1 MFAEFRPDSI
11 ILCNEKFCYRN
22 FNLLSF
28 DKEAE
33 EDDEESVILNKKFSV
48 RFRLRSCG
56 RCLIAMA
63 NAGED
68 NSGSQFFFTLGSQ
81 LDLQNKHST
90 FGYVTE
96 ETIYDMLELEEA
108 LVDEND
114 KPLYAPKMIKA
125 ELLNNP
131 FSEIIPRIIVQESE
145 EVKDRNKPLST
156 SSSIE
161 FQGSPRIIVS
171 SGLDAGVQQS
181 WLYATGVWACS
192 WTGIVC
198 LRLDHRDDSVLPDVA
213 GIRSVCLACKAP
225 PDPRIDF
232 ESFIGSGTNLGP
244 RVSLGEYG
252 SGWTWTRHDREG
264 AEA

>member
-1 MFAEFRPDSI
+1 
-11 ILCNEKFCYRN
+11 
-22 FNLLSF
+22 
-28 DKEAE
+28 
-33 EDDEESVILNKKFSV
+33 
-48 RFRLRSCG
+48 
-56 RCLIAMA
+56 MA

-145 EVKDRNKPLST
+145 QVKDRNKLKIIYVC
-156 SSSIE
+156 SIC
-161 FQGSPRIIVS
+161 P
-171 SGLDAGVQQS
+171 
-181 WLYATGVWACS
+181 
-192 WTGIVC
+192 
-198 LRLDHRDDSVLPDVA
+198 
-213 GIRSVCLACKAP
+213 
-225 PDPRIDF
+225 
-232 ESFIGSGTNLGP
+232 
-244 RVSLGEYG
+244 
-252 SGWTWTRHDREG
+252 
-264 AEA
+264 